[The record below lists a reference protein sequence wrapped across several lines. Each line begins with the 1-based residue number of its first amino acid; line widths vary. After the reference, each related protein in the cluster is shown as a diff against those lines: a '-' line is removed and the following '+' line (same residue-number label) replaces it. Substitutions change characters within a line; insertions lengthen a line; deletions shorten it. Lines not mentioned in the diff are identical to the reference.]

1 MRKLSSFVIIAV
13 TIAALG
19 VTLAFSAAPASA
31 HTVAQNDKFCAVFRD
46 QFPAIDFE
54 GLGSDEAKFGA
65 DLLNKAAKTGVPAK
79 LKKDLKQI
87 AKVYDRIARGEPASK
102 VLDAKQQK
110 AILPALRRF
119 SSYFAKNCFGTAPT
133 T

>member
-1 MRKLSSFVIIAV
+1 MRRLFSLF
-13 TIAALG
+13 TIAITTAALTA
-19 VTLAFSAAPASA
+19 TLALSAAPAGA
-31 HTVAQNDKFCAVFRD
+31 RVVAPKDKFCAVFRE

-54 GLGSDEAKFGA
+54 GLGSDEAKFA
-65 DLLNKAAKTGVPAK
+65 ANLFSKAEKTGVRAN

-87 AKVYDRIARGEPASK
+87 AKVYDRIARGEPAIK

-110 AILPALRRF
+110 AILPALRHF
-119 SSYFAKNCFGTAPT
+119 STYFAKNCFGTAPT